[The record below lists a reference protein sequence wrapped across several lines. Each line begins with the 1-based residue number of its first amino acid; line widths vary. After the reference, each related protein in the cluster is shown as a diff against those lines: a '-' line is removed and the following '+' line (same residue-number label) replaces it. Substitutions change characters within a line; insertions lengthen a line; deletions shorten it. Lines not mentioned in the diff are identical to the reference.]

1 MALGL
6 IALLDDIATVLD
18 DVAVLSKV
26 AVKKTAGVVG
36 DDLALNANQVA
47 GVRADRELPVVWA
60 VAKGSLLNKVI
71 LVPIALL
78 LSAFAS
84 WAITPLLVL
93 GGLFLCFE
101 GAEKVLHK
109 LLHTP
114 KDAQHEANIHAAV
127 LEPSV
132 DMVTLEKDKIKG
144 AVRTDFVLSAEIIV
158 ISLGAFAGANMLTQ
172 SVSLSLIALGMT
184 VFVYG
189 LVAIIVRLD
198 DVGLSLMHR
207 PGRSPAAQSIGK
219 SIVGFA
225 PWLMRGLA
233 LFGTIAM
240 FTVGGGILAHAWHGF
255 GEGLARAGISS
266 PWALMGLEAVL
277 GLVAGLLCV
286 GLLTAA
292 RKMKGTFGMFR
303 QR

>member
-1 MALGL
+1 MAIGL

-36 DDLALNANQVA
+36 DDLALNADQVS
-47 GVRADRELPVVWA
+47 GVQSNRELPVVWA
-60 VAKGSLLNKVI
+60 VAKGSFINKVI

-84 WAITPLLVL
+84 WAITPLLVA

-109 LLHTP
+109 FLHS
-114 KDAQHEANIHAAV
+114 KEDADHKAALHAAV
-127 LEPSV
+127 AEPTADLV
-132 DMVTLEKDKIKG
+132 AIEKEKIKG
-144 AVRTDFVLSAEIIV
+144 AIRTDFVLSAEIIV
-158 ISLGAFAGANMLTQ
+158 IALGAFAGAKMLTQ
-172 SVSLSLIALGMT
+172 SVALTCIAVGMT

-189 LVAIIVRLD
+189 LVAVIVRLD

-207 PGRSPAAQSIGK
+207 PGRSNLAQSIGRGL
-219 SIVGFA
+219 VAFA
-225 PWLMRGLA
+225 PWLMKSLA
-233 LFGTIAM
+233 FFGTIAM

-255 GEGLARAGISS
+255 GELLSRAGVHSVLLLTVIE
-266 PWALMGLEAVL
+266 ALL
-277 GLVAGLLCV
+277 GVVAGLVCV
-286 GLLTAA
+286 GLFKVFSALRRPKT
-292 RKMKGTFGMFR
+292 KSS
-303 QR
+303 